1 MKDLVYT
8 LKHNGASEVIDDIVE
23 AHCFVV
29 ITSELILMS
38 MYVAESINQLQLM
51 AGHFGHIGLH
61 QLCTKLVIDI

>member
-23 AHCFVV
+23 AHCFIV

-38 MYVAESINQLQLM
+38 MYVAESINQ
-51 AGHFGHIGLH
+51 
-61 QLCTKLVIDI
+61 